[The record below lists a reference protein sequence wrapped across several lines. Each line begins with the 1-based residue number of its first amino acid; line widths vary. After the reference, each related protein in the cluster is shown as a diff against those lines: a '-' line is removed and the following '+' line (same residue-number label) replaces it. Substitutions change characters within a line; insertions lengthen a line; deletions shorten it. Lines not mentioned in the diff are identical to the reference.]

1 MAQRWDS
8 CFFQPAKT
16 LISFENALTSEAIE
30 VEIRFACFLLIAPRH
45 FLPHRPQE

>member
-30 VEIRFACFLLIAPRH
+30 VEFVLLV
-45 FLPHRPQE
+45 FF